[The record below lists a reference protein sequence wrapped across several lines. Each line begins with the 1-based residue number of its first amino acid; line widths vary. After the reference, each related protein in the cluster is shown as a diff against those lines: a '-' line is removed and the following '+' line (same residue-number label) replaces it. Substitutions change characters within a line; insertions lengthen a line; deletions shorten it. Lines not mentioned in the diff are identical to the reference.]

1 MKALFI
7 GYGSIARKHSIALK
21 RAESDVVIFALRRTS
36 EASEETG
43 VINISNWENIP
54 SDIDIIL
61 ITNPTSEHEQTL
73 IKALKLKKPIFL
85 EKPPMHK
92 LSNAEELVETVK
104 QSGSLVYS
112 AFNMRF
118 HPLIKWCKEHVNVK
132 DVLEVSAYCGSY
144 LPDWRP
150 GSDYK
155 MGYSAMAE
163 LGGGVHLDLI
173 HELDYIKYIFGDP
186 KSTQSNLRKVSS
198 LEINSI
204 DSASYWLNYNGFTAS
219 IRLNY
224 FRKQSKR
231 HLEIVQKDSALQI
244 DLINFVITDEG
255 GRVLFSAPKDIQ
267 ETYDQ
272 QMLYFLEAVKQE
284 KLTMN
289 DFESSIETLKYC
301 LNEG

>member
-1 MKALFI
+1 MRALFI
-7 GYGSIARKHSIALK
+7 GYGSIARKHIIALK
-21 RAESDVVIFALRRTS
+21 RAQSDVEIFALRRTIK
-36 EASEETG
+36 ALKETG
-43 VINISNWENIP
+43 VINISNWDNIP
-54 SDIDIIL
+54 SDIDLIL

-85 EKPPMHK
+85 EKPPIHK

-118 HPLIKWCKEHVNVK
+118 HPLIKWCKDHINIK

-150 GSDYK
+150 GADYK
-155 MGYSAMAE
+155 IGYSANAK

-173 HELDYIKYIFGDP
+173 HELDYIRYIFGDP
-186 KSTQSNLRKVSS
+186 NSTQSNLRKVSN
-198 LEINSI
+198 LEIDSI
-204 DSASYWLNYNGFTAS
+204 DSASYWLNYNDFTAS

-224 FRKQSKR
+224 FRKQAKR
-231 HLEIVQKDSALQI
+231 HLEIVQKDYVLQI
-244 DLINFVITDEG
+244 DLINFVITNDAG
-255 GRVLFSAPKDIQ
+255 SVLFSAPKDVQ
-267 ETYDQ
+267 ETYNQ
-272 QMLYFLEAVKQE
+272 QMLYFLEAVKNK

-301 LNEG
+301 LNEK